1 RVEAVVRADREGART
16 ACDVEAGIA
25 DMGIAQCVADAVD
38 DRIEALALRCRDI
51 DLKQQVGTA
60 AQIEAERHL
69 LAHETRQIGELRR
82 RQQVQPAEQHA
93 QQAHPA
99 DQQNLPIREI
109 QHACNVPKRPAASH
123 LIAQALSTSRRAP
136 SFSLATSRAAAGSG
150 LAKTLA
156 IVLRNTLTRTP
167 GAMSISISSGLTTF
181 ETVPRM
187 PPPAT
192 ARSPR
197 RRASSI
203 AR

>member
-25 DMGIAQCVADAVD
+25 DMGIAQRVADAVD
-38 DRIEALALRCRDI
+38 DRIEAFALRCRDI

-82 RQQVQPAEQHA
+82 RQQVQPAEKHA
-93 QQAHPA
+93 QQAHPG

-123 LIAQALSTSRRAP
+123 LVAQALSASRRAP
-136 SFSLATSRAAAGSG
+136 SFLVAKASSPPRRPPSFSLPASRAAAGSG

-167 GAMSISISSGLTTF
+167 G
-181 ETVPRM
+181 
-187 PPPAT
+187 
-192 ARSPR
+192 
-197 RRASSI
+197 
-203 AR
+203 